1 MRMAPSRYSRVP
13 VPVTDSGIGF
23 EGASMNLRHHIAL
36 ATTLVAACFTPVTA
50 GAQTTANGPYYAT
63 PSWDQTL
70 PAATRFVVL
79 ANFANEAALDRET
92 GLVWQRSAFDVTA
105 LLYAERECHN
115 ARTGG
120 KFGWRLP
127 TITELGSLFDPSN
140 TAAPYL
146 PTGHPFLSLP
156 IGVYLSATPALLT
169 GPYSATVLGAAFG
182 SLYVGEQKPSDGGHV
197 LCVRAPS

>member
-1 MRMAPSRYSRVP
+1 MY
-13 VPVTDSGIGF
+13 
-23 EGASMNLRHHIAL
+23 LRLHLAL
-36 ATTLVAACFTPVTA
+36 ATTLVAAGFASATA

-92 GLVWQRSAFDVTA
+92 GLVWQRSAFDVSA
-105 LLYAERECHN
+105 LVYAERECHN

-127 TITELGSLFDPSN
+127 TIAELGSLFDPSN
-140 TAAPYL
+140 TEAPYL

-156 IGVYLSATPALLT
+156 IGVYLSSTPAPLT
-169 GPYSATVLGAAFG
+169 DPYSATVLGAAFRT
-182 SLYVGEQKPSDGGHV
+182 LYVGEQRPTDGGHV